1 VISSQHAR
9 TVASLSFLSDS
20 VRPTAQTHTMSNTYQ
35 RLPTEDGPSVGD
47 NDNEGVSA
55 QTPEPDYSHRP
66 LRAASQAEFNRP
78 PPSWWKRALLILSL
92 VFMLWLTLKLG
103 GMGNQKSKVIYA
115 SRFVFPCALAGSCVA
130 LLRVSSI
137 AILFSLPSSPWVSH
151 RLQTI
156 HYSYLAG
163 LIDDTTH
170 RADTADTM
178 SNINTVRPH
187 HP

>member
-1 VISSQHAR
+1 MISSQHAR
-9 TVASLSFLSDS
+9 TVASLSFLSDF
-20 VRPTAQTHTMSNTYQ
+20 VRPTTQTHTMSNTYQ

-115 SRFVFPCALAGSCVA
+115 SRFVFPRALAGS
-130 LLRVSSI
+130 S
-137 AILFSLPSSPWVSH
+137 
-151 RLQTI
+151 
-156 HYSYLAG
+156 
-163 LIDDTTH
+163 
-170 RADTADTM
+170 
-178 SNINTVRPH
+178 VRPSACVVEGG
-187 HP
+187 PLFPFRAPLGSINVFRRSTIATSPASLTTRRTELTLQIQ